1 MLSTPGLLCLQVRA
15 AVGETKQSDIEKAA
29 KLVIMLCLVMRV
41 CDGGGCAA
49 PTPALAP
56 HVPPTLPPLDS
67 PPASPATPLPEMAA
81 NIFRRFEQAGHMGR
95 AEFDR
100 IGEAVGEAELRLPEN
115 TWLGL
120 CKNFKVDAA
129 VGFNEPQFQV
139 FFEQNPDGLKQMHG
153 KLFPEAEVAAA
164 AAAAEEAAAA
174 EAAAA
179 AAAAAAAMAE
189 LEQLE
194 KRRKS
199 LVTQE
204 RFEEC
209 IPIKKRIDE
218 LRAAA
223 DQR

>member
-1 MLSTPGLLCLQVRA
+1 MPECSFPGCDYEC
-15 AVGETKQSDIEKAA
+15 GSKAA
-29 KLVIMLCLVMRV
+29 LTRHEERATAHHEKL
-41 CDGGGCAA
+41 
-49 PTPALAP
+49 
-56 HVPPTLPPLDS
+56 
-67 PPASPATPLPEMAA
+67 
-81 NIFRRFEQAGHMGR
+81 
-95 AEFDR
+95 
-100 IGEAVGEAELRLPEN
+100 
-115 TWLGL
+115 
-120 CKNFKVDAA
+120 
-129 VGFNEPQFQV
+129 
-139 FFEQNPDGLKQMHG
+139 
-153 KLFPEAEVAAA
+153 AAA
-164 AAAAEEAAAA
+164 AAAKAAEAEAEAAVAAPAPAEAEAKGKAGADATAAAA
-174 EAAAA
+174 AADAASEIEAAA